1 MFGYCRVSTSDQ
13 SVDRQLESL
22 KEYGIDKSLYS

>member
-1 MFGYCRVSTSDQ
+1 M
-13 SVDRQLESL
+13 DRQLESL